1 MKFQIPQPSIVDHP
15 HQGPCTAYGPG
26 LAHALF

>member
-1 MKFQIPQPSIVDHP
+1 MKFQTPQPSIVDRP

-26 LAHALF
+26 LTHTPL